1 MSPFRRSRGLEEK
14 AAAPGRATTRRA
26 RRKQGAE
33 PLHDVAALLGAACG
47 DSPRLELYSVE
58 ACECGDSLF
67 LELDPTF
74 QTIEG
79 EQ

>member
-1 MSPFRRSRGLEEK
+1 MSE
-14 AAAPGRATTRRA
+14 A
-26 RRKQGAE
+26 AE
-33 PLHDVAALLGAACG
+33 PLPDVAALFGAACG
-47 DSPRLELYSVE
+47 DGPRLELCGVE
-58 ACECGDSLF
+58 DWECSDSLL

>member
-1 MSPFRRSRGLEEK
+1 MFG
-14 AAAPGRATTRRA
+14 
-26 RRKQGAE
+26 
-33 PLHDVAALLGAACG
+33 HVCG
-47 DSPRLELYSVE
+47 DSPRLEICSVE
-58 ACECGDSLF
+58 DWDCTDSLL

>member
-1 MSPFRRSRGLEEK
+1 
-14 AAAPGRATTRRA
+14 
-26 RRKQGAE
+26 
-33 PLHDVAALLGAACG
+33 LHDVAALLGAACG